1 MIDIEKLK
9 AKQAEELREAEYAN
23 AFELRTNLNGN
34 FHFGSAYGK
43 DHGTKF
49 AVSYGFGCNGGHY
62 FDNDKEYPTI
72 QDAAR
77 ILNMFPS
84 TRDWTVSDKKWSGP
98 YRLYTGR
105 GFNDNYGYLEIQWIH
120 DEVDITFYLRIEAY
134 DKLKELFDIVGR
146 RIDDSELSTWHPV
159 KHNGQLDCDRMI
171 PRYRFKGVSNDKQ
184 TYYQG
189 GGVALLD
196 NDKAAEIVE
205 LIKSQL

>member
-49 AVSYGFGCNGGHY
+49 AVSYGFGCNGGHH
-62 FDNDKEYPTI
+62 FDNDKKYPTI

-84 TRDWTVSDKKWSGP
+84 TRDWTVSNKEWSGP
-98 YRLYTGR
+98 YRIYTGR
-105 GFNDNYGYLEIQWIH
+105 SFNDNYGYLEIQWIH

-159 KHNGQLDCDRMI
+159 KHNGQLDRDRMI

-196 NDKAAEIVE
+196 NDKATEIVE